1 MKKNKTFFI
10 KTFGC
15 QMNFSDSERISAI
28 LSEVNIIETSKI
40 ENADFIIINTC
51 SVRQKAEDK
60 INGFINNIKK
70 INLNSKIIITGCI
83 ARRVWD
89 DTKSVSGSVQK
100 SSTERNKELKAM
112 FPKADFFI
120 ETKLFNFGSTDL
132 VNFFKSEGIAIDK
145 KKSLFEHY
153 LSFKPKYKSKFQAY
167 VPISTGCNHFC
178 TFCIVPYSRGK
189 EILRNASEIIREV
202 FELISRGY
210 KDITL
215 LGQTVNRWINPLFL
229 SHFVYKESLTRI
241 EGLNS
246 ELMDNNE
253 LKKWKF
259 FFNKKLKNSQFNY
272 ELTMPRDFLQLVQ
285 VLDQIPGDWWFT
297 FYSSHPN
304 YMTYQ
309 LIDYIGYSVKN
320 SWFNGSKRIK
330 THLRPFLHFALQSGS
345 NKILKKMNR
354 RYTIEEFNKIV
365 ERIYKKVPN
374 ISLSTDVIVGFH
386 EENENDFL
394 ETIKAQEV
402 NKFDMIYISEYSRRP
417 ATAAYNL
424 VDNVDLKTKKAR
436 KYQLNEILKK
446 IAFEKNKS
454 LNQKIVTVLPEKIYS
469 NYFLGKTESNKDIR
483 VKISEKVPS
492 SEFVKAKVT
501 SFSSFSLEGEIF
513 Y

>member
-1 MKKNKTFFI
+1 
-10 KTFGC
+10 
-15 QMNFSDSERISAI
+15 
-28 LSEVNIIETSKI
+28 
-40 ENADFIIINTC
+40 
-51 SVRQKAEDK
+51 
-60 INGFINNIKK
+60 
-70 INLNSKIIITGCI
+70 
-83 ARRVWD
+83 
-89 DTKSVSGSVQK
+89 
-100 SSTERNKELKAM
+100 
-112 FPKADFFI
+112 
-120 ETKLFNFGSTDL
+120 
-132 VNFFKSEGIAIDK
+132 
-145 KKSLFEHY
+145 
-153 LSFKPKYKSKFQAY
+153 
-167 VPISTGCNHFC
+167 
-178 TFCIVPYSRGK
+178 
-189 EILRNASEIIREV
+189 
-202 FELISRGY
+202 
-210 KDITL
+210 
-215 LGQTVNRWINPLFL
+215 
-229 SHFVYKESLTRI
+229 
-241 EGLNS
+241 
-246 ELMDNNE
+246 
-253 LKKWKF
+253 
-259 FFNKKLKNSQFNY
+259 
-272 ELTMPRDFLQLVQ
+272 
-285 VLDQIPGDWWFT
+285 
-297 FYSSHPN
+297 
-304 YMTYQ
+304 MTYQ